1 MKKKLL
7 VCLLV
12 SLVALTCAFAQ
23 GQTEDSGNYKV
34 FLISM
39 DQMDQHWV
47 KVDEGARKA
56 AEELGNIDYT
66 WSAPDVKDDA
76 KQIEC
81 VNNAVAAGADCILVA
96 PNGPDAITASLQE
109 AVDAGVKIIY
119 VDSAAN
125 FPGERLLAT
134 DNRAGGRQVGETLL
148 AELTESREYSNMLIN
163 ERLRVMQVTNHLPL
177 KDVIERITEER
188 VYKTIMHAHNATIMC
203 GIKTPKIV
211 VCGINPHASPG
222 CIFGREDEE
231 IVLPAI
237 NRANTHGMNVC
248 GPVDASTAFTLAYLG
263 QFDVII
269 TMYHDQ
275 GNPAFML
282 ASIAAAGDS
291 NSQTH
296 YACGTNM
303 TYGLPFIRTSVNSD
317 ERFDI
322 AGDGKADPSEL
333 KTAVECTLKLIKYN
347 QHI

>member
-1 MKKKLL
+1 
-7 VCLLV
+7 VGAEV
-12 SLVALTCAFAQ
+12 
-23 GQTEDSGNYKV
+23 
-34 FLISM
+34 I
-39 DQMDQHWV
+39 V
-47 KVDEGARKA
+47 KYLYGMYPYDN
-56 AEELGNIDYT
+56 AEIIVIGDL
-66 WSAPDVKDDA
+66 
-76 KQIEC
+76 C
-81 VNNAVAAGADCILVA
+81 CIA
-96 PNGPDAITASLQE
+96 DAIKRAKLPMHVNCIKQPSEASAQPYTIDLYDLSIIRPGSWEYKKISALNGRASFSYLE
-109 AVDAGVKIIY
+109 AATTFALNGEVDALITMPISKRTLKETGYLYTGNTDI
-119 VDSAAN
+119 
-125 FPGERLLAT
+125 LA
-134 DNRAGGRQVGETLL
+134 D
-148 AELTESREYSNMLIN
+148 LTESREYSNMLIN

-303 TYGLPFIRTSVNSD
+303 TYGLPFIRTSVNFD